1 MEYEEERH
9 SYLPNMNYETDLSTR
24 DFIYF
29 VQDYSQFLIEYIN
42 NRYPDDPEEIGYL
55 TSFIE
60 VCDGINTDVDQ
71 GEEYYERFRA
81 SIQPFMEWLT
91 LWAEDMNNFYE
102 YNYQQRIE
110 PELVEAKGVASRTR
124 SKRPIA
130 TNYEM
135 PPAKRGRNAMTLE
148 PTKQQDVRIKL
159 SDGKEYTYSEIKQM
173 WEWNKT
179 ITPYR
184 HPYTSEDKQKIK
196 DIIEF
201 ATKGG
206 KRTRKTS
213 RKGKKTR
220 KTRKI
225 KNKKLSRRTRR
236 N

>member
-1 MEYEEERH
+1 MANVEEEREPH
-9 SYLPNMNYETDLSTR
+9 LPNMNYETDIGTA

-29 VQDYSQFLIEYIN
+29 VQDYSQFLREYIN

-55 TSFIE
+55 TSFID

-71 GEEYYERFRA
+71 GEEYYERYRV
-81 SIQPFMEWLT
+81 SLQPFMEWIT

-102 YNYQQRIE
+102 YNYRVRIE
-110 PELVEAKGVASRTR
+110 PEIVEVKGIASRTR

-130 TNYEM
+130 TNYEI
-135 PPAKRGRNAMTLE
+135 PPAKRGTNMITLE
-148 PTKQQDVRIKL
+148 PTKREGIRIIL

-184 HPYTSEDKQKIK
+184 HVYTPEDKQKIK
-196 DIIEF
+196 GIIDF

-206 KRTRKTS
+206 KRRRKRKTN
-213 RKGKKTR
+213 RKGKKSR
-220 KTRKI
+220 KTRKQE
-225 KNKKLSRRTRR
+225 KVK
-236 N
+236 

>member
-1 MEYEEERH
+1 MDYVEEERH
-9 SYLPNMNYETDLSTR
+9 PYLPTINYETDLSTR

-29 VQDYSQFLIEYIN
+29 VQDYSQFLRAYIN

-55 TSFIE
+55 TSFID

-71 GEEYYERFRA
+71 GNYERYRT
-81 SIQPFMEWLT
+81 SLQPFMEWLT
-91 LWAEDMNNFYE
+91 LWAEDMNSFYE
-102 YNYQQRIE
+102 NHFASTNQE
-110 PELVEAKGVASRTR
+110 PIVEVKGVASRTR

-130 TNYEM
+130 TNYEI
-135 PPAKRGRNAMTLE
+135 PPAKRGRNMITME
-148 PTKQQDVRIKL
+148 PTSQEGIRIIL

-184 HPYTSEDKQKIK
+184 HIYTPEDKQKIK

-206 KRTRKTS
+206 KRKRRTF
-213 RKGKKTR
+213 RKGKKMR
-220 KTRKI
+220 KTRKQ
-225 KNKKLSRRTRR
+225 KNKKLSRR